1 MAARGRVV
9 AICTSREKGTRKEDQ
24 GQGVFLPGRG
34 LEGDAHA
41 GPWHRQVSLMA
52 IESIKKMEEKGLKLG
67 PGDFGENITTEGL
80 DLVHLP
86 VGTRLKVGEE
96 VLLEV
101 TQIGKKCHSRCAI
114 YYQVGDCIMPREG
127 IFARVLLGGRAKN
140 GDIIE
145 VQEGYRLAIVTA
157 SDKGARGER
166 EDASA
171 QVIRRLTAEL
181 GEVVEYKVLPDE
193 REELAA
199 ELRRLADE
207 RAVDLILTTGGTGL
221 GPRDV
226 TPEATLD
233 VVDRLVPGLAEA
245 MRAAGLA
252 KTPHALLSRAV
263 AGIRGRTLIVNLPGS
278 PRGVEENL
286 AAILPALPHG
296 LAILTGRTG
305 ECGRPAVGQEEA
317 VG

>member
-1 MAARGRVV
+1 V
-9 AICTSREKGTRKEDQ
+9 AICSSREKGTRKEDQ
-24 GQGVFLPGRG
+24 GEGVFLPGHG

-52 IESIKKMEEKGLKLG
+52 SESIKKMEEKGLKLG

-101 TQIGKKCHSRCAI
+101 TQIGKKCHTRCAI
-114 YYQVGDCIMPREG
+114 YYQAGDCIMPREG
-127 IFARVLLGGRAKN
+127 IFARVLLGGRAKK
-140 GDIIE
+140 GDVIE
-145 VQEGYRLAIVTA
+145 EQEGYRLAIVTA

-171 QVIRRLTAEL
+171 EVIRRLTAEL

-207 RAVDLILTTGGTGL
+207 RAIDLILTTGGTGL

-233 VVDRLVPGLAEA
+233 VVDRLVPGLAEG
-245 MRAAGLA
+245 MRAAGAA

-286 AAILPALPHG
+286 TAILPALPHG
-296 LAILTGRTG
+296 LAILTGRAG
-305 ECGRPAVGQEEA
+305 ECGQPARP
-317 VG
+317 

>member
-1 MAARGRVV
+1 MA
-9 AICTSREKGTRKEDQ
+9 S
-24 GQGVFLPGRG
+24 
-34 LEGDAHA
+34 
-41 GPWHRQVSLMA
+41 
-52 IESIKKMEEKGLKLG
+52 ESIKKMEEKGLKLG

-101 TQIGKKCHSRCAI
+101 TQIGKKCHTRCAI
-114 YYQVGDCIMPREG
+114 YYQAGDCIMPREG
-127 IFARVLLGGRAKN
+127 IFARVLLGGRAKK
-140 GDIIE
+140 GDVIE
-145 VQEGYRLAIVTA
+145 EQEGYRLAIVTA

-171 QVIRRLTAEL
+171 EVIRRLTAEL

-207 RAVDLILTTGGTGL
+207 RAIDLILTTGGTGL

-233 VVDRLVPGLAEA
+233 VVDRLVPGLAEG
-245 MRAAGLA
+245 MRAAGAA

-286 AAILPALPHG
+286 TAILPALPHG
-296 LAILTGRTG
+296 LAILTGRAG
-305 ECGRPAVGQEEA
+305 ECGQPARP
-317 VG
+317 